1 MRITH
6 SVHLDFDFKK
16 NNYNTVCI
24 PRGEEEFEELE
35 EAKSECKKKRYCK
48 GVLHPGCMDQTKYYL
63 CNVTAKLVTNTI
75 EPSCFYQKNVIGKKG
90 LRVSFQ
96 IYVIF
101 LDYFCDHIQLR
112 DLLNIPHLYRK
123 RTCFTFNNS
132 VYTKNDINE
141 YICYRDY
148 R

>member
-6 SVHLDFDFKK
+6 SAHLDYDFKK
-16 NNYNTVCI
+16 NNNNTVCI
-24 PRGEEEFEELE
+24 PRGEDEFEELE
-35 EAKSECKKKRYCK
+35 EAKSECKKKRHCK

-96 IYVIF
+96 ICVIF
-101 LDYFCDHIQLR
+101 LD
-112 DLLNIPHLYRK
+112 
-123 RTCFTFNNS
+123 
-132 VYTKNDINE
+132 
-141 YICYRDY
+141 
-148 R
+148 